1 MANGQFHV
9 ADVVGNF
16 RQGQQFAVNL
26 DQQQALQE
34 RQAALAPLKLQSAQ
48 LGVQQQQQVI
58 DQRTDAEKN
67 KSLFNTALRVGSA
80 SDSEIIPILQEQ
92 IQRVQSLGGNASES
106 ERALELAQS
115 GDFSTVRQGAK
126 NLIEIGVRQGDINA
140 PKGQQGFTLSSGQ
153 QRFDAQGNII
163 AEVGPSEQQQQ
174 SISIRQQEAELRA
187 AELEDKKL
195 ERKIKIETNQLKK
208 DELKTKL
215 AENKVKAAQS
225 KRDIK
230 FNAQSSVDAVT
241 NSIDTIDR
249 MLKGDGLESAAGFQA
264 NFPTIAGTAASDFEA
279 TLDTFQSQ
287 AFLSQVEKMKG
298 LGALSENEGKKLGA
312 ALGSLSINQSDAALR
327 AELGRIKG
335 MLNKAKKRMNN
346 KFGISATKT
355 GELNADE
362 LAELNQ
368 LRAELGG
375 Q

>member
-1 MANGQFHV
+1 MANGQFQV
-9 ADVVGNF
+9 ADVVGNV
-16 RQGQQFAVNL
+16 RQGRQFAVNL
-26 DQQQALQE
+26 DQQQALAE
-34 RQAALAPLKLQSAQ
+34 RQAQLAPLKLQSTQ
-48 LGVQQQQQVI
+48 LGVQQQQRQLSQAE
-58 DQRTDAEKN
+58 QRA
-67 KSLFNTALRVGSA
+67 SLERN
-80 SDSEIIPILQEQ
+80 
-92 IQRVQSLGGNASES
+92 IQT
-106 ERALELAQS
+106 ALELKSVPDNQKAAVMTRKISEGEAAGRDMSQSKQALELINAGRFEELAQ
-115 GDFSTVRQGAK
+115 GGEQ
-126 NLIEIGVRQGDINA
+126 LIEVGERFNILKSR
-140 PKGQQGFTLSSGQ
+140 PGQQGFTLSSGQ
-153 QRFDAQGNII
+153 QRFDAQGNLI

-174 SISIRQQEAELRA
+174 SITIRQQEAELRA
-187 AELEDKKL
+187 AELDDKKL

-215 AENKVKAAQS
+215 AENKTKAAQA

-230 FNAQSSVDAVT
+230 FNAQSSIDGVT

-249 MLKGDGLESAAGFQA
+249 MLKGDGLEFAAGFQA

-298 LGALSENEGKKLGA
+298 MGALSENEGKKLGA
-312 ALGSLSINQSDAALR
+312 ALGSLSINQSDKALR

-335 MLNKAKKRMNN
+335 ILTEAKKRMQN
-346 KFGISATKT
+346 KFSITATKT
-355 GELNADE
+355 GELDADE